1 MSSSSDVALMRDRA
15 RRLFLFLKELA
26 QLRSKVERTCD
37 DYPHVIWLADLP
49 EAPEHISFR
58 QPTDSSEPSATQVW
72 LEVQQPQLPAPPPVP
87 VTIRAWL
94 SDKELR
100 NSDQP
105 APQPKP
111 FIERFAG
118 AEEEC
123 AKDLLEDHPEVHAQL
138 EEYVKAWW
146 LEWAEKDRH
155 LKAIRK
161 VYESLYE
168 IYQLQQEVGESY
180 EFLVGVG
187 LLTWR
192 PGVEPI
198 RRHILTTRASLS
210 FDAARATLIV
220 APPATGAE
228 VVLEQDMIDISDRP
242 RRLDRNSIT
251 KVVEEL
257 NGDIWNEGKLEDVL
271 KSWIHTVSPRGRFD
285 SSHKPPSSY
294 TVDPVVTLA
303 PALILRT
310 RTEQSF
316 IQVCEKIS
324 DQIEQ
329 SSEVPLGI
337 RRLVEI
343 SDDAEEETVPAQEEK
358 EIYFPLLS
366 NPAQR
371 EIAQRLATRQ
381 GVLVQGPPGTGKS
394 QTIANLVCHLLAT
407 GQRVLVTSHTAR
419 ALSVLRDKFPEDLQ
433 ALCVT
438 VIGEDNNEILKGLED
453 SVRGITARHQSWN
466 PAQSFT
472 EEAELENHLRGLRAQ
487 EQGILE
493 QLTAL
498 RASDIETHTSKYG
511 DYVGSTQQIAI
522 RLYSEKDKY
531 GWLADEPDLDT
542 PVPLT
547 NEEGQRLL
555 QLIREFQPATENEAG
570 LQLIGLGNVPTPEQ
584 FLEHVRNE
592 IALATKVKD
601 CAEFTQDSD
610 FECMVK
616 LTEAERQQMVT
627 DITEIAD
634 CLKTLLESEQAWVR
648 AAAKDMTSN
657 SDRPWRELAALTK
670 EQLTRA
676 ESLAF
681 LVNDCSVTGLGSKSI
696 SGVKAD
702 AQDLKTHLESGGK
715 LGFGPFRA
723 QVAKD
728 AIYLTKEVFLNGRR
742 CDNIEQLDALI
753 EYLEFEECVKV
764 LVKNWRGVG
773 ERFNGSPITQVAT
786 FRVLYEELQFAIS
799 LNERLQD
806 IQTRLVKAGIKR
818 KINWSNDSE
827 PRVLAGI
834 VKMASTF
841 AKLSSIQNDFENLI
855 SALQQIGIYATAHP
869 IHQQLAAAAN
879 TRDDISYAG
888 LYKHLSELHQQR
900 NLYVERNKL
909 FFAFRE
915 SAPLTAANLHERFH
929 LDVWNERFQSIEGAW
944 NWSKALRWIRDL
956 SRPEAEVELIKQL
969 EDCGQQIRNALGR
982 LATLKAW
989 ARCFER
995 LSEKE
1000 RQYLVAWTKAVKRI
1014 GKGTG
1019 KYANRHRQSA
1029 RDSMQHCKSAIPAW
1043 IMPIHKV
1050 AETIEPGQ
1058 DSFDVVIVDEASQ
1071 SGPEA
1076 LFLQYLAKKIVV
1088 VGDDKQISPDFVG
1101 FNREHVEML
1110 RQRHILDLPHSE
1122 ALGLENSFFDQAEIR
1137 YGGRIRMRE
1146 HFRCMPEIIQFSNNL
1161 CYESEPL
1168 IPLRQFGAE
1177 RLTPLVST
1185 YVEDGYLTQDS
1196 KLINPPEA
1204 DLLVEQIKT
1213 CIADASY
1220 AGKTLGVISL
1230 MNTSQQAKYIE
1241 DRLKKEI
1248 PLSELEAR
1256 KIRVGDPYDFQGDER
1271 DVIFLSMVSASS
1283 EGRKIGPLTKDKD
1296 ARRFNVA
1303 ASRARDQMWLFHS
1316 VTTDQLSPKCLR
1328 TQLIEYFQTPQLES
1342 TVSDEIDIDALQS
1355 SLAKYRSGETTEM
1368 PAKPFET
1375 WLEAEV
1381 YLQLKERGFTVLP
1394 KLELNGY
1401 PIDLV
1406 VEGRSVRLAI
1416 ECEGDT
1422 WVGAEQYHRDLA
1434 RQREL
1439 ERCGMTFVRIRGSA
1453 YYLEPIKA
1461 LDPLWQQLE
1470 NAGIKPKVVKS
1481 QRAAEIVPMVPS
1493 AVQQIA
1499 H

>member
-1 MSSSSDVALMRDRA
+1 MSNSNDVALMRDRA

-26 QLRSKVERTCD
+26 QLRSKVTKTCN
-37 DYPHVIWLADLP
+37 DYPQVIWLADLP

-58 QPTDSSEPSATQVW
+58 QPSDNAETAPVW
-72 LEVQQPQLPAPPPVP
+72 LEVLQPHLVAPPPVP

-94 SDKELR
+94 SDRELR

-111 FIERFAG
+111 YIERFAG
-118 AEEEC
+118 ADEEC
-123 AKDLLEDHPEVHAQL
+123 TKDLLEDHPEVHAQL
-138 EEYVKAWW
+138 EEYVKSWW
-146 LEWAEKDRH
+146 SEWAEKDRQ

-168 IYQLQQEVGESY
+168 IYKLQQESGESY
-180 EFLVGVG
+180 EFLIGVG

-192 PGVEPI
+192 LGVEEPI
-198 RRHILTTRASLS
+198 RRHILTTRACLS
-210 FDAARATLIV
+210 FDPARAALIV
-220 APPATGAE
+220 GPPATGAE
-228 VVLEQDMIDISDRP
+228 ITLEQDMIDISDRP
-242 RRLDRNSIT
+242 RNLDRTSISKFVEDLNS
-251 KVVEEL
+251 
-257 NGDIWNEGKLEDVL
+257 DIWDESKVEDVL

-294 TVDPVVTLA
+294 SVDPVVTLA

-316 IQVCEKIS
+316 IQVFEKIY
-324 DQIEQ
+324 DQLEQ
-329 SSEVPLGI
+329 LPEVPLGI

-343 SDDAEEETVPAQEEK
+343 SDDAEEEVTPSEDTEV
-358 EIYFPLLS
+358 YFPLLS

-371 EIAQRLATRQ
+371 EIAERLVTRQ

-419 ALSVLRDKFPEDLQ
+419 ALTVLRDKFPEELQ

-472 EEAELENHLRGLRAQ
+472 QEAELENQLRGLRTQ
-487 EQGILE
+487 EKGILE

-498 RASDIETHTSKYG
+498 RGSDIETHTSKYG
-511 DYVGSTQQIAI
+511 DYVGTTQDIAI

-542 PVPLT
+542 AVPLT

-555 QLIREFQPATENEAG
+555 QLIREFKQETENEAG
-570 LQLIGLGNVPTPEQ
+570 LQLIEVANVPTPDQ
-584 FLEHVRNE
+584 FLDHVRNE
-592 IALATKVKD
+592 VALTAKIKD
-601 CAEFTQDSD
+601 CLEFTLDAD
-610 FECMVK
+610 FGCLTN
-616 LTEAERQQMVT
+616 LTEAERQQMVI

-634 CLKTLLESEQAWVR
+634 CLKTLLESNQAWVR
-648 AAAKDMTSN
+648 AAAKDMTCN
-657 SDRPWRELAALTK
+657 FDGPWRELAAITK
-670 EQLTRA
+670 EQLVQA
-676 ESLAF
+676 ESLA
-681 LVNDCSVTGLGSKSI
+681 LRVNDCNVSGIGAKSI

-702 AQDLKTHLESGGK
+702 AQDLKAHLECGGN

-723 QVAKD
+723 RPAKD
-728 AIYLTKEVFLNGRR
+728 GIYLTKEVFLNGRR
-742 CDNIEQLDALI
+742 CDTIDQLEALI
-753 EYLEFEECVKV
+753 EYLEFEECIKV
-764 LVKNWRGVG
+764 LAKNWRGVG
-773 ERFNGSPITQVAT
+773 ERFTGSPISQVAT

-799 LNERLQD
+799 LNERLQA
-806 IQTRLVKAGIKR
+806 IQTRLTQTGLKR

-827 PRVLAGI
+827 PRVLAGLI
-834 VKMASTF
+834 KTASSF
-841 AKLSSIQNDFENLI
+841 AKLSAIQTDFENLI
-855 SALQQIGIYATAHP
+855 TALQGIGIYAQSHP
-869 IHQQLAAAAN
+869 IHQQLASAAK

-888 LYKHLSELHQQR
+888 LYKHLSELHRQR
-900 NLYVERNKL
+900 GLYLERNKL
-909 FFAFRE
+909 FLRFRE
-915 SAPLTAANLHERFH
+915 SAPLTASNLHERFH
-929 LDVWNERFQSIEGAW
+929 LDVWEERFQSIEGAW

-956 SRPEAEVELIKQL
+956 SRPEAQVDLINQL
-969 EDCGQQIRNALGR
+969 EECGQQIRDILGH
-982 LATLKAW
+982 LATVKAW

-995 LSEKE
+995 LTEKE

-1088 VGDDKQISPDFVG
+1088 VGDDKQISPDFIG

-1110 RQRHILDLPHSE
+1110 RQRHIMDLPHSE

-1161 CYESEPL
+1161 CYASEPL

-1196 KLINPPEA
+1196 KIINPPEA

-1220 AGKTLGVISL
+1220 AGKTIGVISL
-1230 MNTSQQAKYIE
+1230 MNTSQQANYIE
-1241 DRLKKEI
+1241 DRLKKEL
-1248 PLSELEAR
+1248 PPAEFESR
-1256 KIRVGDPYDFQGDER
+1256 HIRVGDPYDFQGDER

-1296 ARRFNVA
+1296 ERRFNVA

-1316 VTTDQLSPKCLR
+1316 VTTDQLNPKCLR
-1328 TQLIEYFQTPQLES
+1328 TQLLEYFQTPQLEN
-1342 TVSDEIDIDALQS
+1342 TVADEIDIDALQA
-1355 SLAKYRSGETTEM
+1355 SLAKYRSGVTTEL
-1368 PAKPFET
+1368 PVAPFET

-1381 YLQLKERGFTVLP
+1381 YLQLRERGYTILP

-1416 ECEGDT
+1416 ECEGDS

-1439 ERCGMTFVRIRGSA
+1439 ERCGMTFVRVRGSA
-1453 YYLEPIKA
+1453 FYLDPNKA
-1461 LDPLWQQLE
+1461 LEPLWQQLE

-1481 QRAAEIVPMVPS
+1481 QRAEILPMVPS